1 MKLLDYSQDFGH
13 SVIFGLDRGLL
24 GVDLLLGAELSGVR
38 RLEDGDEHRHDD
50 GVAGRHHLPLHL
62 RLQRQPRS
70 TTSAASELCRWGE
83 RGMVRLAQCGW
94 SFSKIKNLSTP
105 LIWPFQVLISW
116 TSIIQSYLL

>member
-1 MKLLDYSQDFGH
+1 MKLLDYSIGH
-13 SVIFGLDRGLL
+13 SCIIGLDRGLL

-70 TTSAASELCRWGE
+70 TTSAASDPFNFVVGGE
-83 RGMVRLAQCGW
+83 PGMVRLAQCGW
-94 SFSKIKNLSTP
+94 SF
-105 LIWPFQVLISW
+105 F
-116 TSIIQSYLL
+116 

>member
-1 MKLLDYSQDFGH
+1 MKLLDYSIGH
-13 SVIFGLDRGLL
+13 SCIIGLDRGLL

-70 TTSAASELCRWGE
+70 TTSAASELCRGGE
-83 RGMVRLAQCGW
+83 PGMVKLAQCGW
-94 SFSKIKNLSTP
+94 SFSKIKILSTP
-105 LIWPFQVLISW
+105 QNWPFQVLISW